1 MNRVH
6 RAISHMDSDGT
17 RVLVGT
23 ERELVLWDFSER
35 SAPQIQSR
43 VRSGQV
49 CCCVMSFP
57 HAFCTGLFL
66 NYGVQVWDMEKQEK
80 IRSIV
85 IPGQIRKNG
94 NIIKNIVGIFTPT

>member
-6 RAISHMDSDGT
+6 RAISHIDSDGT

-23 ERELVLWDFSER
+23 ERDLVVWDFSER
-35 SAPQIQSR
+35 AAPQIQSR

-57 HAFCTGLFL
+57 HAFCICTG
-66 NYGVQVWDMEKQEK
+66 VSKSKQAIHVWDMEKKEI
-80 IRSIV
+80 IRY
-85 IPGQIRKNG
+85 
-94 NIIKNIVGIFTPT
+94 T